1 MFSLDSSV
9 GKWMAHQCHLAN
21 HCLSPSL
28 TVSHNSLFL
37 VCLPSHGKNNGFK
50 TGWRR
55 NNPRNNNPYINHHWQ
70 TQGPFFIIDLPSS
83 LHRICSPTTCQNY
96 CINVWQQI
104 IFWPEKA
111 DLPLSQNNDS
121 LIPCGLKATYSDT
134 VGWNGVPIKLQL
146 ILFGGLNLISLCIS
160 WQRKVWLWSSMF
172 WFLQSCKYQQSSIPD
187 QDSAWNSSSSLLSE
201 RCSYAARIHPY

>member
-55 NNPRNNNPYINHHWQ
+55 NNPRNKNPYINHHWQ

-83 LHRICSPTTCQNY
+83 LRRICSPTTCQNY

-104 IFWPEKA
+104 IFCQILLAWKGRFAFKPKQWQPN
-111 DLPLSQNNDS
+111 LLWLRGNLQWHGW
-121 LIPCGLKATYSDT
+121 LKRCPC
-134 VGWNGVPIKLQL
+134 
-146 ILFGGLNLISLCIS
+146 
-160 WQRKVWLWSSMF
+160 
-172 WFLQSCKYQQSSIPD
+172 
-187 QDSAWNSSSSLLSE
+187 
-201 RCSYAARIHPY
+201 